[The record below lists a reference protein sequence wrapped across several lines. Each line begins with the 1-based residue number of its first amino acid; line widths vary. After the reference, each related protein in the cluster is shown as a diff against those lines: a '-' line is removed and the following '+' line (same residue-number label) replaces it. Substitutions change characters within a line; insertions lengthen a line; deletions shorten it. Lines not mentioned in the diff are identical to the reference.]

1 MKKVTAAIIEKN
13 GQILITQRPRGDKL
27 GLKWE
32 FPGGKIE
39 QGETPE
45 QCLVREI
52 KEELNLDIKITG
64 HFMNSNYKYE
74 TGEIELI
81 CYLAE
86 ITGGVLRL
94 NFHAAAKWATKEK
107 LKEYDFAP
115 ADIPVC
121 KCYQRVLLGK
131 NSSTIY

>member
-1 MKKVTAAIIEKN
+1 MKKVTAAIIETN
-13 GQILITQRPRGDKL
+13 GRVLIAQRPGGDKL

-39 QGETPE
+39 RGETPE

-52 KEELNLDIKITG
+52 KEELNLDIKIKK
-64 HFMNSNYKYE
+64 HFMNSCYKYE

-86 ITGGVLRL
+86 IAGGKLKL
-94 NFHAAAKWATKEK
+94 NFHAALEWAAKEQ
-107 LKEYDFAP
+107 LKEFDFAP
-115 ADIPVC
+115 ADIPVREC
-121 KCYQRVLLGK
+121 YERGVGIAKC
-131 NSSTIY
+131 

>member
-1 MKKVTAAIIEKN
+1 MKRVTAAIIEKN
-13 GQILITQRPRGDKL
+13 GKILVTQRPGSDKL

-64 HFMNSNYKYE
+64 HFMNSTYKYE

-81 CYLAE
+81 CYFAK
-86 ITGGVLRL
+86 ITGGEVKL
-94 NFHAAAKWATKEK
+94 NFHEAAKWIEK
-107 LKEYDFAP
+107 SQLKEFDFAP
-115 ADIPVC
+115 ADIPVW
-121 KCYQRVLLGK
+121 KCYE
-131 NSSTIY
+131 TITSRT